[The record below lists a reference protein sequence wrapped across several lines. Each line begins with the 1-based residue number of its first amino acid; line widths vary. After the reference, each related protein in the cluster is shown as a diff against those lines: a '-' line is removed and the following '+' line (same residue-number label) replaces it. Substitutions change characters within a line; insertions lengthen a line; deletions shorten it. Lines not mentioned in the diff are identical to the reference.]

1 MGVREREEV
10 SLMTDSWISGALA
23 ALVEASSVLNTDEV
37 SDSASMAVLADRCS
51 ASRLRDG

>member
-1 MGVREREEV
+1 
-10 SLMTDSWISGALA
+10 MTDSWISGALA